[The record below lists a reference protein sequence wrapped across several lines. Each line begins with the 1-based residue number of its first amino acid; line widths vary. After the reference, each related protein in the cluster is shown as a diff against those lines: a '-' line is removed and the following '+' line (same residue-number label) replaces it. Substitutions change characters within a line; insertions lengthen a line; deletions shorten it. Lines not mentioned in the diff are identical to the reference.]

1 MNLRYELKI
10 IDLDVEQNDS
20 GLGNVIEHVFSSDIK
35 DVDEALDAHKY
46 ELDAMLT
53 GQDNE

>member
-46 ELDAMLT
+46 ELEAMES
-53 GQDNE
+53 GNE